1 MCRVLKRNIVVLS
14 FLLLIFSCKTGGQAE
29 KFQNRDSS
37 LKTFAIRHGRTEL
50 RSLLSPI
57 NKNIIVQLEKNI
69 DNQDYIK
76 MIATAKDATAKII
89 FDSDVHSNNAKK
101 YATFVAEVDTLY
113 HSQTPDSKAI
123 YGNTEIDMSKM
134 AFYHYLHSSTASL
147 SGKIIPLEMEYE
159 FKN

>member
-89 FDSDVHSNNAKK
+89 FDSNGHSNNAKWN
-101 YATFVAEVDTLY
+101 
-113 HSQTPDSKAI
+113 I
-123 YGNTEIDMSKM
+123 
-134 AFYHYLHSSTASL
+134 SL
-147 SGKIIPLEMEYE
+147 RIKQFLIKI
-159 FKN
+159 F

>member
-29 KFQNRDSS
+29 KNRNIDSS
-37 LKTFAIRHGRTEL
+37 LKTLAIRHSRTEL

-76 MIATAKDATAKII
+76 MIATTKDATVKVI
-89 FDSDVHSNNAKK
+89 FDSDVHSNNAKWN
-101 YATFVAEVDTLY
+101 
-113 HSQTPDSKAI
+113 I
-123 YGNTEIDMSKM
+123 
-134 AFYHYLHSSTASL
+134 SL
-147 SGKIIPLEMEYE
+147 RIK
-159 FKN
+159 